1 MAISKRVGYAVI
13 GLGRIAERAV
23 LPAFRHTR
31 RAKLIALVSGNEKK
45 ASKLASAFGATDY
58 YSYQDYALCLSHPK
72 VDAVYI
78 ATNNSTHADYA
89 VRAAAAG
96 KHVLCEKPIALS
108 AAEAQTLA
116 DEARRHA
123 RLKVME
129 AFMYRFHPQW
139 QRAKQIVDQGG
150 VGELRTIHTL
160 FSYFNVDPANVRN
173 QADIGGGGLMDIGCY
188 CISVPRFI
196 FSSEPSRAFGLVEF
210 DPVLHTDRL
219 VSGALDFGRGTATF
233 TCSTQLTSYQR
244 VNIYGT
250 RGRIEIE
257 IPFNAP
263 PDRPTRLWHEHAGGI
278 EEIVFPIC
286 DQYTLQGDQLSQAIL
301 DDTPAPTPISDAV
314 ANMQVIDAI
323 LESGRSG
330 RMERL
335 IGSGA

>member
-1 MAISKRVGYAVI
+1 MSKVRWGVLSTANI
-13 GLGRIAERAV
+13 GLKKV
-23 LPAFRHTR
+23 LPAMQRGQYSAVTAIASR
-31 RAKLIALVSGNEKK
+31 SLEKAQAAAAELGIAKAYGSYEAL
-45 ASKLASAFGATDY
+45 LADP
-58 YSYQDYALCLSHPK
+58 D
-72 VDAVYI
+72 VDAVYNPMPNHLHVPWSI
-78 ATNNSTHADYA
+78 KTLQ
-89 VRAAAAG
+89 AG

-116 DEARRHA
+116 NEARRRP

-139 QRAKQIVDQGG
+139 QRAKQIVDSGG

-160 FSYFNVDPANVRN
+160 FSYYNVDPANVRN

-196 FSSEPSRAFGLVEF
+196 FSGEPSRAFGLVEF
-210 DPVLHTDRL
+210 DPALHTDRL
-219 VSGALDFGRGTATF
+219 VSGVLDFGRGTATF

-263 PDRPTRLWHEHAGGI
+263 PDRPTRLWHEHDGGI

-301 DDTPAPTPISDAV
+301 DDTPVPTPISDAV
-314 ANMQVIDAI
+314 ANMQVIDTI
-323 LESGRSG
+323 LQSGRTG
-330 RMERL
+330 RMEPL
-335 IGSGA
+335 AGPAD